1 MEFPNDPITLFSII
15 NMKLRD
21 HYASLDELCDDL
33 NINQEDIL
41 HTLKNAGFEYSTEHN
56 KFW

>member
-1 MEFPNDPITLFSII
+1 MEFPNDPIMLFSII

-41 HTLKNAGFEYSTEHN
+41 HTLKTAGFEYSTEHN